1 MAKAIIKIMRD
12 LSVHSTSNS
21 VVLQALEQV

>member
-12 LSVHSTSNS
+12 LSVHPTSNA